1 MLKASGIYKRY
12 GRYTVLRNATLC
24 IDGEIKALIGVN
36 GSGKSTFLK
45 IIAGIVRADSGEV
58 FIGEKDVTKLYPEQ
72 RNVGYVPQY
81 PALFQHL
88 NVEENILYGVR
99 KKKRASKAVDEKV
112 IDMLG
117 LSDVLQKQPREL
129 SGGYK
134 SRVSLA
140 RALVPQPHVLLMDE
154 PLAGMDIV
162 VRKHI
167 LPDFRK
173 VLKEFKVP
181 VLYVT
186 HDLEEAELVA
196 DSFAVLDGGEI
207 KPVAS
212 ADEAF
217 TAVRNS
223 FLDAT

>member
-1 MLKASGIYKRY
+1 MLKASGICKRY
-12 GRYTVLRNATLC
+12 SRHTVLRNATLC
-24 IDGEIKALIGVN
+24 LEGEIKALIGIN

-45 IIAGIVRADSGEV
+45 VIAGIVQADSGEV
-58 FIGEKDVTKLYPEQ
+58 FINGENVTKLYPEH

-88 NVEENILYGVR
+88 NVEENILYGIR
-99 KKKRASKAVDEKV
+99 KNKRASKAVYERV
-112 IDMLG
+112 IEMLG
-117 LSDVLQKQPREL
+117 LGDILKKRPREL

-154 PLAGMDIV
+154 PLVGMDIV

-173 VLKEFKVP
+173 VLKEFQIP

-186 HDLEEAELVA
+186 HDLEEAELMA
-196 DSFAVLDGGEI
+196 DSFAVMNGGEI

-212 ADEAF
+212 APEAF
-217 TAVRNS
+217 NVVRNS
-223 FLDAT
+223 FLETM